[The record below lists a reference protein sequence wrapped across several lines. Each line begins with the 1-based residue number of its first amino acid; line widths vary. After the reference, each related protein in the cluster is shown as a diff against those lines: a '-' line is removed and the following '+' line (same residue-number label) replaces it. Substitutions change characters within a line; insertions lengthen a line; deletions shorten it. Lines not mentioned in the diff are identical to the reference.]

1 MSVEGISELQ
11 STSPSVGKG
20 FLLLGK
26 RGQNEAQLFLPYFQP
41 CSFSYTQAVIP
52 DSCEVLQLLWVLK
65 FMPCFKIKVNTQ
77 LLLKNKNV
85 SNLDSQRYFWNFQF
99 CLWEREGMTA
109 SPKKNTGSHKKR
121 YNSPDPL
128 GALARSDDGHEM
140 GLLRSQGKVINTH
153 PRALT
158 FWALDPHGAAGHDC
172 SRGGTGAA
180 PHSGLAKPWE
190 DPGAAPR
197 NERGKKSNSSG
208 QPGYRLLLS

>member
-85 SNLDSQRYFWNFQF
+85 SNLDSQRYF
-99 CLWEREGMTA
+99 
-109 SPKKNTGSHKKR
+109 
-121 YNSPDPL
+121 
-128 GALARSDDGHEM
+128 
-140 GLLRSQGKVINTH
+140 
-153 PRALT
+153 
-158 FWALDPHGAAGHDC
+158 
-172 SRGGTGAA
+172 
-180 PHSGLAKPWE
+180 
-190 DPGAAPR
+190 
-197 NERGKKSNSSG
+197 
-208 QPGYRLLLS
+208 